1 MPEYFSE
8 ERSAEAVNSRMGQ
21 DINPRLAEIMASLVK
36 HLHAFAKDIS
46 LTQEEWE
53 LAIGFLTRTGHL
65 CHDERQEFILLS
77 DTLGL
82 SMLVDAINNRRPP
95 GATE

>member
-46 LTQEEWE
+46 LTPEEWE
-53 LAIGFLTRTGHL
+53 LAIGFLTEPAISAMT
-65 CHDERQEFILLS
+65 S
-77 DTLGL
+77 DR
-82 SMLVDAINNRRPP
+82 SSSC
-95 GATE
+95 